1 MISYIADTTLKALYN
16 RISINALTEGTKQA
30 IDFNGKTVIGYV
42 VNKAYATTFGFTNDY
57 IADLK
62 MRNIVGLP
70 IPVSRKALDECIV
83 NIKNNVV
90 DTFIVLLA
98 ATLHDEFGFGEK
110 RVHRAIDVFN
120 FKAECLADDYCTW
133 NDYIEVIKDE
143 LNIELSIRTNNK
155 DVKC

>member
-1 MISYIADTTLKALYN
+1 MGKISKEEQARLQGMSYALKIAK
-16 RISINALTEGTKQA
+16 EKG
-30 IDFNGKTVIGYV
+30 IDGLEN
-42 VNKAYATTFGFTNDY
+42 
-57 IADLK
+57 DLK

-110 RVHRAIDVFN
+110 RVQRAIDRFN
-120 FKAECLADDYCTW
+120 LKAECIADDYCTW
-133 NDYIEVIKDE
+133 DDQIQIVKDE
-143 LNIELSIRTNNK
+143 LNIELTIRTNNK

>member
-1 MISYIADTTLKALYN
+1 MGKISKEEQARLQGMSYALKVAK
-16 RISINALTEGTKQA
+16 EKG
-30 IDFNGKTVIGYV
+30 IDGLEK
-42 VNKAYATTFGFTNDY
+42 
-57 IADLK
+57 DLK
-62 MRNIVGLP
+62 MRNIVNLP

-110 RVHRAIDVFN
+110 RVQRAIDVFN

-143 LNIELSIRTNNK
+143 LNIP
-155 DVKC
+155 VKFVCFGEQLDDIEDFDLDNYLYGLTKGMEEQ

>member
-1 MISYIADTTLKALYN
+1 MGKISKEEQARLQGMSYALKVAK
-16 RISINALTEGTKQA
+16 EKG
-30 IDFNGKTVIGYV
+30 IDGLEN
-42 VNKAYATTFGFTNDY
+42 
-57 IADLK
+57 DLK

-70 IPVSRKALDECIV
+70 IPVSRKALDECIM

-110 RVHRAIDVFN
+110 RVQRAIDRFN
-120 FKAECLADDYCTW
+120 FKAECIADDYCTW
-133 NDYIEVIKDE
+133 DDHIQIVKDE
-143 LNIELSIRTNNK
+143 LGIELTIRKNDK